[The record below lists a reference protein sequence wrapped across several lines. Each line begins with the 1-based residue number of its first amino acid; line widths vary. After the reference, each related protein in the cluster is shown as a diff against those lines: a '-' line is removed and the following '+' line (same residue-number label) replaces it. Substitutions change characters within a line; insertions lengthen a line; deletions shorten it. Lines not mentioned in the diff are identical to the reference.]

1 MPGPFEWWVA
11 ALVIVAAAVLI
22 TPSNQLVRWILKRAR
37 GVALPEA
44 AGAGRWI
51 GGMERL
57 LIFILVI
64 IGEPGAASLVA
75 AAKSLLRFPEIT
87 GDHSRISPEYV
98 LVGSLASWL
107 LAFAVGAAV
116 RTVLVSTGS
125 P

>member
-1 MPGPFEWWVA
+1 MNVDSVRDALIVLLGA
-11 ALVIVAAAVLI
+11 ALLT
-22 TPSNQLVRWILKRAR
+22 TPANFAVRWILRRAR
-37 GVALPEA
+37 RVALPAE

-57 LIFILVI
+57 LIFLLVL

-87 GDHSRISPEYV
+87 GSHSRISPEYV

-107 LAFAVGAAV
+107 IAFSAGAVAAA
-116 RTVLVSTGS
+116 LTG
-125 P
+125 